1 MTRDRDMDDD
11 DAPVTPGEQSRA
23 DAFGK
28 WVDGLMA
35 GETLPPAMDS
45 DDRAM
50 VEAAT
55 VVMASSRAIE
65 LAPERTRKLVDQAL
79 EAAVLGRRRAPRG
92 PAADLPA
99 TTSQEAPRVAIT
111 SQMPATVTIGPGDED
126 HAAARS
132 ATDLR
137 VRRRR
142 IDRVVRTV
150 PWVVAT
156 AAAAAAVIF
165 FVVRPGDRDREK
177 TNAVRPQPA
186 LRLSVANTSRTADPL
201 VGVIERGASD
211 RARERIDIIFADR
224 MDGYRDLT
232 LRRQLVEDAP

>member
-1 MTRDRDMDDD
+1 MTRDHDRDDD

-23 DAFGK
+23 EAFGR

-35 GETLPPAMDS
+35 GEPLPPAMDS
-45 DDRAM
+45 EDRAM

-55 VVMASSRAIE
+55 VVMASSHAVE
-65 LAPERTRKLVDQAL
+65 LPPERARKLVDQAL

-99 TTSQEAPRVAIT
+99 TTSQDAPRVA
-111 SQMPATVTIGPGDED
+111 VTTQLPVT
-126 HAAARS
+126 AAAEDGAASSSHTDIRS
-132 ATDLR
+132 A
-137 VRRRR
+137 RRR

-150 PWVVAT
+150 PWVVAVS
-156 AAAAAAVIF
+156 AALAAVIF
-165 FVVRPGDRDREK
+165 FLVRPGDRAKVATPE
-177 TNAVRPQPA
+177 PA
-186 LRLSVANTSRTADPL
+186 HEVRLSVSNTSRPADPL

-224 MDGYRDLT
+224 MDGFRDLR
-232 LRRQLVEDAP
+232 LRRQLAEDAP